1 MIECDPRLAGLR
13 AGMQVQDQGGSAI
26 GQVREV
32 SGRSVLVG
40 ELRGRRVWWL
50 DGARI
55 KGIVDGTVR
64 LG

>member
-1 MIECDPRLAGLR
+1 
-13 AGMQVQDQGGSAI
+13 MQVQDQGGSAI